1 MVTRQNIAEVIA
13 PGWALVNLEPFTTVM
28 HYRLMGIAAAFI
40 LVVLT
45 LVFAGTNLSIREGA
59 NRIMASEARFRAMF
73 AAAPEAVFVFDP
85 ESRRILGANP
95 FMAQWLGYGPEEL
108 VGLEI
113 DKLLEPE
120 PLGAGQEGA
129 GECPDSQTGTAA
141 RRYRKKDGS
150 LVDVECTEA
159 NILHGDH
166 IRKIVFVRDITER
179 RQAENEV
186 RGAKEYL
193 ENILD
198 NSADPIGIVDQ
209 HGRIIQWNKASE
221 KAFGYSFGELE
232 GKSSFELYADNNE
245 LQGILTQLRRDGSV
259 RGYEIHIKKKDGSIA
274 LFALSISL
282 LYDRNHKVI
291 GSVCVARDLSEIKK
305 ALDDLATVN
314 QQLQHEVTERKQA
327 EVELAWDARVN
338 ASIAD
343 LSRALLTSLPLED
356 IVSLV
361 SEHAKNLTDSPQ
373 AFCGYINPQTG
384 ALVLPSI
391 GQEACGVE
399 EKTVVFHKFTG
410 LWGWVLEHGQPLLTN
425 NPSEDPRAA
434 GTPPGHF
441 PVHRFLSVP
450 AIIDGKLVGQIG
462 LANAPGITP
471 PGIRRSAN
479 G

>member
-1 MVTRQNIAEVIA
+1 M
-13 PGWALVNLEPFTTVM
+13 
-28 HYRLMGIAAAFI
+28 
-40 LVVLT
+40 
-45 LVFAGTNLSIREGA
+45 
-59 NRIMASEARFRAMF
+59 
-73 AAAPEAVFVFDP
+73 
-85 ESRRILGANP
+85 
-95 FMAQWLGYGPEEL
+95 
-108 VGLEI
+108 
-113 DKLLEPE
+113 
-120 PLGAGQEGA
+120 
-129 GECPDSQTGTAA
+129 
-141 RRYRKKDGS
+141 
-150 LVDVECTEA
+150 ECTEA

-166 IRKIVFVRDITER
+166 IRKIVFVRDITAR

-186 RGAKEYL
+186 RQAKEYL
-193 ENILD
+193 ENILE

-221 KAFGYSFGELE
+221 QVFGYSFDELE
-232 GKSSFELYADNNE
+232 GKSSFELYADQNE
-245 LQGILTQLRRDGSV
+245 LQAILTQLRRDGSV
-259 RGYEIHIKKKDGSIA
+259 RGYEIHLKKKDGSIA

-282 LYDRNHKVI
+282 LYDRHHKVI

-314 QQLQHEVTERKQA
+314 QQLQHEVTERQQA

-361 SEHAKNLTDSPQ
+361 SEHAKNLTDSPR

-399 EKTVVFHKFTG
+399 EKTVVFHKFDRALG
-410 LWGWVLEHGQPLLTN
+410 LGPGTRPAAPDQQPFRGSPGRRHPAGAFPGPPVSLGAGHHRRQAGGADRPGQ
-425 NPSEDPRAA
+425 R
-434 GTPPGHF
+434 PPGLH
-441 PVHRFLSVP
+441 
-450 AIIDGKLVGQIG
+450 
-462 LANAPGITP
+462 P
-471 PGIRRSAN
+471 PGSGDLRTASQGSGHGDSSASV